1 MLLYDSKL
9 SCESLNVHIRIDDGL
24 PISVEEVVVAQ
35 VLLCLPAARFAK
47 LFMVF
52 SKRRLMR

>member
-9 SCESLNVHIRIDDGL
+9 SCESLNVHVRIDDGL

-35 VLLCLPAARFAK
+35 VLLCCQPRDLQSFSWFFA
-47 LFMVF
+47 
-52 SKRRLMR
+52 KRRLMR